1 MRSDLYKKL
10 LQDVEEHLNNHKFGD
25 IAIGYVNL
33 ILYGMQD
40 EKDKITYLQSIL
52 KDKNGK
58 RGKLLDSVE
67 EEIEVVQRHFEDMD
81 P

>member
-1 MRSDLYKKL
+1 MRSDIYKKL
-10 LQDVEEHLNNHKFGD
+10 LHDVEEHLNNHKFGD

-40 EKDKITYLQSIL
+40 EKDKIIYLKSIL

-67 EEIEVVQRHFEDMD
+67 EETEIVQRHFEDMD